1 MRKTNRR
8 KKLVIQDLDKLLIK
22 LNRRVEQLLERIYH
36 VKKLKENI
44 ENQKPVN
51 GEQIVSDTQTSVNVS
66 QVAEQIVMEQ
76 TNGL

>member
-36 VKKLKENI
+36 VKKLKESI